1 MLYIYMFFEAWNDF
15 RNLQDG
21 FLSHEI
27 LSLFFF
33 QINKL
38 IVIFFD
44 FGQVTS
50 VIFLTLGNIQLSASA
65 SLLTLGKMQL

>member
-1 MLYIYMFFEAWNDF
+1 MFFEAWNDF

-50 VIFLTLGNIQLSASA
+50 VIFLTSGNIHLSASA